1 MTEDPGDRAEGD
13 PAPVSK
19 PGSEPEPAAEPAAPS
34 PSPPRGR
41 RYRGG
46 PPWRGGPPPWWPES
60 EPWPPQGREGWQGV
74 PRHFARRI
82 ALFLLALFGLAF
94 VAGGFLFWI
103 GSTIWHGSGANPPHR
118 WTGGPPFGFAIFVVI
133 IVLVVIAA
141 RGARRTARP
150 IDDVMGAAERVAS
163 GDYSARV
170 QPGGPREVRSLA
182 RSFNAMAERLEA
194 NEHVRRQLFADVA
207 HELRTPLTIIQ
218 ANIEGILDGVYV
230 ADAGHL
236 EPALEE
242 TRVMSRLLEDLSML
256 AMAESGA
263 LRLRLEPTDPRELA
277 EDAVAAHGPEAAA
290 ARVALAVGPG
300 GPAGEIEVDRV
311 RIREVLS
318 NLIANAI
325 RHTPPGGS
333 VRVGVE
339 PVGAAEPAGPADPG
353 AGVRFTVSDTGSGIP
368 PDRLDSVFDRFAKS
382 PESRGAGLGLAIAK
396 SLVEAHGGTIGARN
410 RGGAA
415 VADEGAGD
423 EATGATFWF
432 VIPRTPD
439 AGAR

>member
-1 MTEDPGDRAEGD
+1 MTEETGGADADA
-13 PAPVSK
+13 
-19 PGSEPEPAAEPAAPS
+19 PEPAPES
-34 PSPPRGR
+34 SPPGR
-41 RYRGG
+41 RDRGG

-60 EPWPPQGREGWQGV
+60 EPWPPRGREGWQGV

-94 VAGGFLFWI
+94 LAGGFLFWI
-103 GSTIWHGSGANPPHR
+103 GSTIWHGQNQAHH
-118 WTGGPPFGFAIFVVI
+118 WTGGPPFGFAIVLVI
-133 IVLVVIAA
+133 IVLVVVAA

-150 IDDVMGAAERVAS
+150 IDEVMGAAERVAS

-194 NEHVRRQLFADVA
+194 NERIRRQLFADVA
-207 HELRTPLTIIQ
+207 HELRTPLTIIS
-218 ANIEGILDGVYV
+218 ANIEGILDGVYA

-263 LRLRLEPTDPRELA
+263 LRLRLEPTDARDLA
-277 EDAVAAHGPEAAA
+277 DDAVAAHAPEAAA
-290 ARVALAVGPG
+290 AGVTLTVAPGAPVGD
-300 GPAGEIEVDRV
+300 VDVDPV

-318 NLIANAI
+318 NLIANAV
-325 RHTPPGGS
+325 RHTPRGGS
-333 VRVGVE
+333 VTVGVE
-339 PVGAAEPAGPADPG
+339 AAGASTGTSGPPDA
-353 AGVRFTVSDTGSGIP
+353 VRFTVSDTGTGIP
-368 PDRLDSVFDRFAKS
+368 ADRLDSVFDRFAKS
-382 PESRGAGLGLAIAK
+382 PESRGSGLGLAIAK

-410 RGGAA
+410 RGESGSGGPGGA
-415 VADEGAGD
+415 E
-423 EATGATFWF
+423 FWF
-432 VIPRTPD
+432 VLPRSPD
-439 AGAR
+439 AGGRPAAQPPGR

>member
-1 MTEDPGDRAEGD
+1 MTEEPGERAPQQPPPP
-13 PAPVSK
+13 PAQ
-19 PGSEPEPAAEPAAPS
+19 PS
-34 PSPPRGR
+34 R

-60 EPWPPQGREGWQGV
+60 EPWPPPGRESWQGV

-94 VAGGFLFWI
+94 LAGGFLFWV
-103 GSTIWHGSGANPPHR
+103 GSTIWNGPNHLHR
-118 WTGGPPFGFAIFVVI
+118 WTGGPPFGFAIFIVI
-133 IVLVVIAA
+133 IALVVIAV

-150 IDDVMGAAERVAS
+150 IDEVMGAADRVAS
-163 GDYSARV
+163 GDFSARV
-170 QPGGPREVRSLA
+170 RPDGPREVRSLA

-218 ANIEGILDGVYV
+218 ANIEGMLDGVY
-230 ADAGHL
+230 APDRGHL

-263 LRLRLEPTDPRELA
+263 LRLRLEPTDPRDLV
-277 EDAVAAHGPEAAA
+277 EDAVAAHGAEASAVG
-290 ARVALAVGPG
+290 VALGVAEGDAVG
-300 GPAGEIEVDRV
+300 EVEMDPV

-325 RHTPPGGS
+325 RHTPPGGH
-333 VRVGVE
+333 VRVEVE
-339 PVGAAEPAGPADPG
+339 QAAQTGPAVG
-353 AGVRFTVSDTGSGIP
+353 GVRFVVSDTGHGIP
-368 PDRLDSVFDRFAKS
+368 PDRLESVFDRFAKS
-382 PESRGAGLGLAIAK
+382 PDSRGAGLGLAIAK

-410 RGGAA
+410 GQDGGAS
-415 VADEGAGD
+415 
-423 EATGATFWF
+423 FWF
-432 VIPRTPD
+432 VIPRAHDP
-439 AGAR
+439 GSH

>member
-1 MTEDPGDRAEGD
+1 MTEETGDAG
-13 PAPVSK
+13 A
-19 PGSEPEPAAEPAAPS
+19 GAPEPAPESSSTS
-34 PSPPRGR
+34 PGR

-60 EPWPPQGREGWQGV
+60 EPWPPRGREGWQGV

-94 VAGGFLFWI
+94 LAGGFLFWI
-103 GSTIWHGSGANPPHR
+103 GSAVWHGQNQPHH
-118 WTGGPPFGFAIFVVI
+118 WTGGPPFGFAIALVI
-133 IVLVVIAA
+133 IALVVIAA

-150 IDDVMGAAERVAS
+150 IDEVMGAAERVAS

-194 NEHVRRQLFADVA
+194 NERVRRQLFADVA
-207 HELRTPLTIIQ
+207 HELRTPLTIIS
-218 ANIEGILDGVYV
+218 ANIEGILDGVYT

-242 TRVMSRLLEDLSML
+242 TRVMSRLLEDISML

-263 LRLRLEPTDPRELA
+263 LRLRLEPMDARDLA
-277 EDAVAAHGPEAAA
+277 EDAVAAHAPEAAA
-290 ARVALAVGPG
+290 AGVSLTVGPG
-300 GPAGEIEVDRV
+300 APAGDVEVDPV

-325 RHTPPGGS
+325 RHTPRGGS
-333 VRVGVE
+333 VTVGVGVE
-339 PVGAAEPAGPADPG
+339 PSGSTSGTASTQPG
-353 AGVRFTVSDTGSGIP
+353 GVRFSVADTGTGIP
-368 PDRLDSVFDRFAKS
+368 ADRLGSVFDRFAKS

-410 RGGAA
+410 RGSSADG
-415 VADEGAGD
+415 DEGGSG
-423 EATGATFWF
+423 GAEFWF
-432 VIPRTPD
+432 VIPRTP
-439 AGAR
+439 GTGSRQGR